1 MLRPYRE
8 DTVAHRRLRSV
19 AITLGAVPLLATGLT
34 GCGSDDDDAEYSA
47 VCVDRVTEQRVDD
60 DECDDDNDRAHGWYF
75 FPVGVYAGGIGQ
87 RVSGGSYTTPSASH
101 VKGGVPKSGATIQR
115 GGFGGGIK
123 SGGTSGG

>member
-1 MLRPYRE
+1 M
-8 DTVAHRRLRSV
+8 AHRRLRSV

-34 GCGSDDDDAEYSA
+34 GCGSDDEAEYSA
-47 VCVDRVTEQRVDD
+47 VCVDQTTQQRVDD
-60 DECDDDNDRAHGWYF
+60 DECDDDNDRGGVHGWYF

-87 RVSGGSYTTPSASH
+87 RVSGGSYTTPSGSH
-101 VKGGVPKSGATIQR
+101 VKGGVPKGGATIKR